1 MLECAVSRGG
11 ALQDWQMDSMVLIEG
26 FWGAGEEGDS
36 FSPQNPACFF
46 FFLSTDPGEL

>member
-1 MLECAVSRGG
+1 
-11 ALQDWQMDSMVLIEG
+11 MDSMVLIEG

-46 FFLSTDPGEL
+46 FFKHRSWRTVGAAQLCMPEVYM